1 MRPFRVRSAKAVL
14 LVALVTRVA
23 ACSGGSDAAGDSAT
37 GDSSADSASTP
48 PFTGA
53 LPSAPA
59 SAPLAMADIDR
70 WESGMDAELEAVRE
84 SAAALRRA
92 TTAGDSAMA
101 IIALN
106 EGSTRGA
113 GASGAGVEEDRYQF
127 IRSTFS
133 EAVANLV
140 PLEQVMDVK
149 TMPAEMVAEVR
160 RNRET
165 ALAGMSGTLPPELI
179 EALRTRAAELRAQ
192 ELTLAGERL
201 KAAGL
206 GR

>member
-1 MRPFRVRSAKAVL
+1 MRSLRVRSAKAVL
-14 LVALVTRVA
+14 LLTLLA
-23 ACSGGSDAAGDSAT
+23 ACSGGGDAAGDSAA
-37 GDSSADSASTP
+37 GDSSADSASV

-59 SAPLAMADIDR
+59 SAPLVVADIDR
-70 WESGMDAELEAVRE
+70 WESGMDAELGAVRQQ
-84 SAAALRRA
+84 AAALQRA
-92 TTAGDSAMA
+92 TNAGDSAMA

-106 EGSTRGA
+106 ESSTRGA
-113 GASGAGVEEDRYQF
+113 GASGAGVDEDRYQF

-133 EAVANLV
+133 AAVANLV

-179 EALRTRAAELRAQ
+179 EALRARAADLRTQA
-192 ELTLAGERL
+192 LALAGERL

>member
-1 MRPFRVRSAKAVL
+1 VQAVL
-14 LVALVTRVA
+14 LAALLA
-23 ACSGGSDAAGDSAT
+23 ACAGGGDAAGDSA
-37 GDSSADSASTP
+37 SADSSGDSASV

-53 LPSAPA
+53 LPSA
-59 SAPLAMADIDR
+59 STSMPLAVADIDR
-70 WESGMDAELEAVRE
+70 WESGMDAELGAVRE
-84 SAAALRRA
+84 SAAALQRA

-106 EGSTRGA
+106 EASTRAA
-113 GASGAGVEEDRYQF
+113 GASGAGVEEERYLF
-127 IRSTFS
+127 IRNSFS
-133 EAVANLV
+133 AAVANLV

-149 TMPAEMVAEVR
+149 TMPTEMIAEVR
-160 RNRET
+160 RNREA
-165 ALAGMSGTLPPELI
+165 ALAGMSGTLPPELVA
-179 EALRTRAAELRAQ
+179 ALRARAAELRMQ